1 VYSPPDP
8 NPLFNQ
14 SDLVVTVET
23 DSGIM
28 GIGEG
33 GSRDMLEQCAGRL
46 IGQDPNVV
54 IDSSRLNLNNYSTMV
69 ELENDFEHSRRLLG
83 ERLREP
89 APGRIQLLTGPRQVG
104 KTTLLLE
111 LAREFGELAIYI
123 AGDEPD
129 AALPGFWER
138 CWTEAEARAQR
149 GTAALL
155 LDEIHH
161 LPDWAARLKGQW
173 DRLRRRH
180 LPLHVVATGSSTLR
194 VATGSRESLAGRFER
209 MTLSHW
215 PAAALASTFHLSAQD
230 AALSVVQF
238 GSYPGAMEFNSDLAR
253 WRAYVREAI
262 IEPAIGRDVLALGAV
277 RRPALLRQVFAITTV
292 SPAQIVSLQK
302 LQGQLQ
308 DKGALETVAH
318 YLTMLQEGYL
328 VASLEKFGSRVHRR
342 RSAPPKLV
350 TLNNAVLSA
359 MHPDGP
365 PDPAKDPAR
374 FGAWVENA
382 CLAFAVN
389 QGQRVTYW
397 REEPLE
403 IDAVFEGSWGNWA
416 VEVKTG
422 SFDVH
427 ALKGLLEFCRRNPK
441 FIPLVITGPRSEN
454 VPRRHGI
461 RGLSWEEFLV
471 SGTPR

>member
-1 VYSPPDP
+1 
-8 NPLFNQ
+8 
-14 SDLVVTVET
+14 
-23 DSGIM
+23 
-28 GIGEG
+28 
-33 GSRDMLEQCAGRL
+33 
-46 IGQDPNVV
+46 
-54 IDSSRLNLNNYSTMV
+54 MV
-69 ELENDFEHSRRLLG
+69 ELKNDFGYCRWLLG

-111 LAREFGELAIYI
+111 LARQFGEAAIYM

-129 AALPGFWER
+129 TALPGFWER
-138 CWTEAEARAQR
+138 SWTEAEARAQR
-149 GTAALL
+149 GTAVLL

-161 LPDWAARLKGQW
+161 LPAWASRLKGQW
-173 DRLRRRH
+173 DRLRRRR
-180 LPLHVVATGSSTLR
+180 LPLHVVATGSSALR

-215 PAAALASTFHLSAQD
+215 PAMALARTFHLSEHD

-238 GSYPGAMEFNSDLAR
+238 GSYPGAMELKSDPAR
-253 WRAYVREAI
+253 WRAYVRDAI

-277 RRPALLRQVFAITTV
+277 RRPALLRQVFAIATA

-318 YLTMLQEGYL
+318 YLAMLQEAYL
-328 VASLEKFGSRVHRR
+328 VAPLERFSTRAHRR
-342 RSAPPKLV
+342 RSAPPKLI
-350 TLNNAVLSA
+350 TLNNALLSA

-365 PDPAKDPAR
+365 PDRAKEPER

-382 CLAFAVN
+382 CLSFAMN

-403 IDAVFEGSWGNWA
+403 LDAVFEGSWGNWA
-416 VEVKTG
+416 VEVKSG
-422 SFDVH
+422 SFDDH

-441 FIPLVITGPRSEN
+441 FAPLVITAPGSES
-454 VPRRHGI
+454 VPRRHGLHS
-461 RGLSWEEFLV
+461 LSWEEYLMAGPPTV
-471 SGTPR
+471 